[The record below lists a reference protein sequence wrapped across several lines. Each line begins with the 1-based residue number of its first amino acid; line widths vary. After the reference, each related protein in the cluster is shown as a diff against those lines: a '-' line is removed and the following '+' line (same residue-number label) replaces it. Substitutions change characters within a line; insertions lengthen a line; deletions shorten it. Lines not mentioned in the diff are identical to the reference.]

1 MAELT
6 VSGLRGIINE
16 NLNNIDILNVINNF
30 VQSLDIKTC
39 AIGRDTRSTSN
50 MIHQAVISVLLAK
63 NCEIQDLGIT
73 STPSVFRHVKMN
85 NLDGGIV
92 ITSSHNPKE
101 WNGLK
106 LIVKPGR
113 IIKPNELNKVSQTS
127 KKDSFLGTVLEVKS
141 CYYSDIIKQF
151 KDDKLTG
158 IKVGI
163 DLGGGAGSV
172 FVKEIFMKLGCE
184 VYSVNEHAGI
194 FNRIIDPVEDSLK
207 TLSSLVLRNECD
219 IGFGFDADVDRLVIM
234 DEKGLKIQPD
244 FSLLAGIKYIEHKK
258 GLRKAAIS
266 IDSSLS
272 IIQYLN
278 KIQCEIIT
286 TKVGEGNVLDEI
298 ISKKCDLGGEG
309 SSGGFIYPEFNL
321 CRDGILLAL
330 MTTYLVK
337 KFKNIDNVFSD
348 IEKFYQ
354 NRTKIKTNPENYK
367 IIEKYFSTKK
377 DTVLIDGVKIKN
389 SDESWVLIRPS
400 NTEKCIRVSAEAKSK
415 NDVNK
420 LIEEYVK
427 LINKLLTQRELKE

>member
-6 VSGLRGIINE
+6 ISGLRGIISE
-16 NLNNIDILNVINNF
+16 NLNNSDIVNVIHKF

-39 AIGRDTRSTSN
+39 AVGRDTRNTSN
-50 MIHQAVISVLLAK
+50 MIYQAVISVLLAK

-113 IIKPNELNKVSQTS
+113 IVKPNELNEIEQII
-127 KKDSFLGTVLEVKS
+127 KKDSFLGTISEIKS

-151 KDDKLTG
+151 KDDKFTG
-158 IKVGI
+158 LKVGI

-172 FVKEIFMKLGCE
+172 FVKEIFTKLGCE
-184 VYSVNEHAGI
+184 VYAINEHPGI
-194 FNRIIDPVEDSLK
+194 FNRIIDPVEDPLK
-207 TLSSLVLRNECD
+207 ALSNLVLRNKCD
-219 IGFGFDADVDRLVIM
+219 IGFAFDSDVDRLVIM

-244 FSLLAGIKYIEHKK
+244 FSLLAGIKYIEQKK
-258 GLRKAAIS
+258 GLKKAAIS

-278 KIQCEIIT
+278 KLQCKIIT
-286 TKVGEGNVLDEI
+286 SKVGEGNVVDKI
-298 ISKKCDLGGEG
+298 ISEKCDLGGEG

-330 MTTYLVK
+330 MTTHLVR
-337 KFKNIDNVFSD
+337 KFNSLDNIFSD
-348 IEKFYQ
+348 IEKFNQ
-354 NRTKIKTNPENYK
+354 NRTKIKTDPKNFG
-367 IIEKYFSTKK
+367 IIKEYFSEKK
-377 DTVLIDGVKIKN
+377 DVVLIDGIKIRN
-389 SDESWVLIRPS
+389 SNESWVLIRPS
-400 NTEKCIRVSAEAKSK
+400 NTEKCIRLSAEAKSR
-415 NDVNK
+415 NNVNK
-420 LIEEYVK
+420 LIEEYTQ
-427 LINKLLTQRELKE
+427 LINKLLS